1 MLSGLSKRIL
11 MVMFTLFTETN
22 VGPCTIHHGAN
33 VGNSKKKSFDKYL
46 NVGEF
51 EKKVL
56 PKTQIKYLS
65 SLPVEKLRTDT
76 SYL

>member
-1 MLSGLSKRIL
+1 MLSGQSKRIL

-22 VGPCTIHHGAN
+22 VGPCAIHHGAN
-33 VGNSKKKSFDKYL
+33 VGTVKQ
-46 NVGEF
+46 VMWQIF
-51 EKKVL
+51 ECRRILKTKVL

>member
-33 VGNSKKKSFDKYL
+33 VGNSKTSHLTNIWMSENFK
-46 NVGEF
+46 
-51 EKKVL
+51 KKVL